1 MGGEGQGGQ
10 VGGSRA
16 ERKDESA
23 WGMRRWRRGGRLQA
37 SRGTPEME
45 TQAGL
50 SRREGEGA
58 RGPAA
63 ASARPGCG
71 ERQRG
76 DTSRQE
82 SCDDPGL
89 LKPYRPPP
97 PQSRAPGPCAAL
109 DCSGEHQGQWLET
122 HVREPLPGRHEG
134 ERVKSFSCVR
144 LLATPWT
151 V

>member
-1 MGGEGQGGQ
+1 M
-10 VGGSRA
+10 GGSRA

-23 WGMRRWRRGGRLQA
+23 WGTRRWRRGGRPQA
-37 SRGTPEME
+37 SRGTPETE

-63 ASARPGCG
+63 ASAWPGCG

-89 LKPYRPPP
+89 LKPCRPPP
-97 PQSRAPGPCAAL
+97 LRAEPRGRALLWTAAGSTRG
-109 DCSGEHQGQWLET
+109 SG
-122 HVREPLPGRHEG
+122 
-134 ERVKSFSCVR
+134 
-144 LLATPWT
+144 
-151 V
+151 